1 MLVEIKISC
10 CRMEWDIGRQGNNN
24 TEWHNHGGDSGKRNS
39 GVKKTGAASTTT
51 DIIALFQ

>member
-1 MLVEIKISC
+1 
-10 CRMEWDIGRQGNNN
+10 MEWDIGRQGNNN